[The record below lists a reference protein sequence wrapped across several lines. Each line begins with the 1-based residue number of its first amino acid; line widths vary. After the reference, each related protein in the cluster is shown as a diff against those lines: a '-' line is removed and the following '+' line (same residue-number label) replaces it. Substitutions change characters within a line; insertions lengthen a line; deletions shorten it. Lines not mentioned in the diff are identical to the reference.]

1 MRTLSFVQN
10 KVRFLSKG
18 RFKTEERHDLTSCN
32 KMLWE
37 LLGEAKRKAGTQ
49 VRDCCSD
56 PDER

>member
-1 MRTLSFVQN
+1 M
-10 KVRFLSKG
+10 SKG